1 MKTANYDLMLTE
13 GWHFHLGDVKRFRNN
28 RHNSIYSFCKAGGAL
43 GKEDIFFAD
52 NEWKPVHVPHDWM
65 TALPYDRNAA
75 PTLGFKTRTEGWY
88 YVKVD
93 LPEEEIAQARLVF
106 EGVLGQTTVYVNGT
120 VAGRNVSGYNR
131 FTCEIASYL
140 LPGETNLIALYVDGR
155 TFEAWSYE
163 GAGLYRPVRIEFRED
178 VRIAGDDC
186 FVRGEETDGA
196 WSVRAD
202 LSVSGL
208 TAESGMTVAYALLD
222 PNGNAVAEGGV
233 PADDRV
239 ALTLPVFDPLL
250 WSPESP
256 ALYAFSCEVKDGER
270 TIDRFSA
277 SVGLR
282 TVEWTSDAGMYLN
295 GKPYSVK
302 GICGHQDHGGV
313 GAAVTPAIMEYR
325 IRRLKE
331 LGINAYRCAHHAV
344 PGYFLEICDRLGML
358 VMVENRHFSVSEDA
372 KQQLAALV
380 RVARNHPSVFLYSLF
395 NEEPWQG
402 DVRGYR
408 MAKELRA
415 LVRSLDDTRAVTGA
429 MNGSILH
436 AVNASDALD
445 VIGVNYY
452 LRDYDAA
459 HARTPEKAILGTE
472 NCPTLATR
480 GEYKT
485 DLSVPVYGGYGDDYA
500 RSFSESLTETMLCD
514 RAHPY
519 DAGHFVWLGF
529 DSYGEPHP
537 HEWPSVMSHWGMYD
551 CCGFPKDTAYLL
563 KAWYSDALSVHVL
576 PHWNHRAGDVVRV
589 CVFTNGDT
597 AELYLNGRS
606 LGEAAVKDCRA
617 EWQVPYERGTLRAVA
632 RRKGETAEDS
642 VTTTGAAARLS
653 VTDVTPR
660 GYERDV
666 RILNVS
672 VTDECGR
679 VIPDCADTVYFTA
692 RGMQILG
699 VSNGDPNGQ
708 YATVGGYSLVRGG
721 QSALLVSHEL
731 PLFHGR
737 GQVILSDDRGLF
749 TVRAEG
755 LDPVTLGDA
764 VLPL

>member
-1 MKTANYDLMLTE
+1 MKTANYDYNLTE
-13 GWHFHLGDVKRFRNN
+13 GWYFHLGDVKRFRNN
-28 RHNSIYSFCKAGGAL
+28 RHSSSYSFCKAGGAL
-43 GKEDIFFAD
+43 GREDIFLAD

-65 TALPYDRNAA
+65 TALPYDPTAA
-75 PTLGFKTRTEGWY
+75 PTLGFKKRGEGWY

-93 LPEEEIAQARLVF
+93 LPAEEIARARLVF

-120 VAGRNVSGYNR
+120 VAGRNMSGYNR
-131 FTCEIASYL
+131 FSCEIASYL
-140 LPGETNLIALYVDGR
+140 LPGETNIIAVYVDGR

-163 GAGLYRPVRIEFRED
+163 GAGLYRPVYIEFRED
-178 VRIAGDDC
+178 TRFEGDDS
-186 FVRGEETDGA
+186 FVRGEKADGA
-196 WSVRAD
+196 WSVKAD
-202 LSVSGL
+202 LSLSGL
-208 TAESGMTVAYALLD
+208 DSGSGMAVAYALRD
-222 PNGNAVAEGGV
+222 PSGAVVASGTA
-233 PADDRV
+233 PASDAV
-239 ALTLPVFDPLL
+239 ALTIPVSAPIL

-256 ALYAFSCEVKDGER
+256 ALYVFSCELTDGAR
-270 TIDRFSA
+270 VLDRFSA

-282 TVEWTSDAGMYLN
+282 TVEWTSDRGMYLN
-295 GKPYSVK
+295 GEAYRVK

-344 PGYFLEICDRLGML
+344 PGDFLAICDRLGML

-372 KQQLAALV
+372 KKQLASLV

-402 DVRGYR
+402 DERGYR
-408 MAKELRA
+408 MAKELRT
-415 LVRSLDDTRAVTGA
+415 LVRSLDETRAVTGA

-452 LRDYDAA
+452 LRDYEAA
-459 HARTPEKAILGTE
+459 HARTPGKAIIGTE
-472 NCPTLATR
+472 NCPTYATR

-485 DLSVPVYGGYGDDYA
+485 DPSIPVYGGYGDDYA
-500 RSFSESLTETMLCD
+500 RAFSESLTETMLCD

-529 DSYGEPHP
+529 DSYGEPYP

-563 KAWYSDALSVHVL
+563 RAWYADALTVHVL
-576 PHWNHRAGDVVRV
+576 PHWNHRVGDVVRV
-589 CVFTNGDT
+589 CAFTNGDT

-606 LGEAAVKDCRA
+606 LGEVTVTDCRA
-617 EWQVPYERGTLRAVA
+617 EWQVPYEAGTLRAVA
-632 RRKGETAEDS
+632 RRKGEAAEDA
-642 VTTTGAAARLS
+642 VTTTGKAARLT
-653 VTDVTPR
+653 VTDATPA
-660 GYERDV
+660 GYTGDV

-672 VTDECGR
+672 VTDEDGR
-679 VIPDCADTVYFTA
+679 VIPDCADTVYITA
-692 RGMQILG
+692 QGMHILG

-708 YATVGGYSLVRGG
+708 YPTVGGDSITRGG
-721 QSALLVSHEL
+721 HSALLVSHAL

-737 GQVILSDDRGLF
+737 GQIIVSDDRGSF
-749 TVRAEG
+749 TVRAAG
-755 LDPVTLGDA
+755 FAPITLGDA
-764 VLPL
+764 VRPL